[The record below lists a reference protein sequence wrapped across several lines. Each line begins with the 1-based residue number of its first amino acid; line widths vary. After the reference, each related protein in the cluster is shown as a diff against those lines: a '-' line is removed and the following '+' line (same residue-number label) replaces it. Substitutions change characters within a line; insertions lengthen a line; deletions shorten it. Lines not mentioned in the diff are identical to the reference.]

1 MKTYGNGNGNSGIVA
16 YEIGEDYID
25 VEFRN
30 GGIYRYEEAN
40 IGRLNFLNMQTA
52 AIIGCGLNGFI
63 NKFVRNRA
71 IRIRY

>member
-1 MKTYGNGNGNSGIVA
+1 MKNYGNGNGNSGIVA

-25 VEFRN
+25 IEFRN
-30 GGIYRYEEAN
+30 GGIYRYRKAV
-40 IGRLNFLNMQTA
+40 IGGLNFLNMKVA
-52 AIIGCGLNGFI
+52 AIIGSGLNGFI